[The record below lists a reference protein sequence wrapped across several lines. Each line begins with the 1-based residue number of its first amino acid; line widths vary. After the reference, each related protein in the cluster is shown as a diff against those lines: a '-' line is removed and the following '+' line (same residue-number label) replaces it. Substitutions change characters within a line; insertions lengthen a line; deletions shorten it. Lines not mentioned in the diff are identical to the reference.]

1 MRQGKASRD
10 VRESWKRE
18 PIPNIVNPRAVSQIG
33 QALGN
38 KATESGR
45 VSGAVAET
53 FYTGRGFKAPM
64 KSIKTRQGGS
74 QGSY

>member
-1 MRQGKASRD
+1 MKQGKASRD

-33 QALGN
+33 QAMGN

-45 VSGAVAET
+45 VSGSVIEP